1 LYFKIK
7 YKKFGGVLILKKLE
21 REFYK
26 KCSITLAQELIGK
39 ILVHNSNGQR
49 ISGRIVEV
57 EAYMGIEDKAA
68 HSYAGKRTKRT
79 EVMYG
84 IPGILYVFLI
94 YGMYSCV
101 NVVAGELDEPQAVLI
116 RAIEPID
123 GLNQMCLNR
132 YGKSFEELSEK
143 ERLNITNGPGKL
155 CIAMDID
162 KTANGVDLCQGD
174 FFIEDDGYKSEII
187 SSKRIGIDYAKE
199 AVDFL
204 WRFYIKDNRFVSK
217 K

>member
-1 LYFKIK
+1 MNK
-7 YKKFGGVLILKKLE
+7 LK
-21 REFYK
+21 RDFYRK
-26 KCSITLAQELIGK
+26 SSIELAQDLIGK
-39 ILVHNSNGQR
+39 VLVHEINGQK

-123 GLNQMCLNR
+123 GLDQMSFNR
-132 YGKSFEELSEK
+132 YKKPYNELLKK

-155 CIAMDID
+155 CIAMGID
-162 KTANGVDLCQGD
+162 KASNGVDLCKD
-174 FFIEDDGYKSEII
+174 NFFIEADEYKAEII

-204 WRFYIKDNRFVSK
+204 WRFYIKDNSFVSK
-217 K
+217 R

>member
-1 LYFKIK
+1 MN
-7 YKKFGGVLILKKLE
+7 KLE
-21 REFYK
+21 REFYSK
-26 KCSITLAQELIGK
+26 SSIQLAQGLIGK
-39 ILVHNSNGQR
+39 ILVHKINGQR

-101 NVVAGELDEPQAVLI
+101 NIVAGELNEPQAVLI

-123 GLNQMCLNR
+123 GLEKMSFNR
-132 YGKSFEELSEK
+132 YKKSYEKLSKK

-155 CIAMDID
+155 CIAMGID
-162 KTANGVDLCQGD
+162 KSSNGVDLCKDD
-174 FFIEDDGYKSEII
+174 FYIETDDYKAEII
-187 SSKRIGIDYAKE
+187 SCKRIGIHYVEE
-199 AVDFL
+199 AADFL
-204 WRFYIKDNRFVSK
+204 WRFYIKFKLN
-217 K
+217 

>member
-1 LYFKIK
+1 MS
-7 YKKFGGVLILKKLE
+7 KLE
-21 REFYK
+21 REFYSK
-26 KCSITLAQELIGK
+26 SSIQLGQELVGK
-39 ILVHNSNGQR
+39 ILVHNINGQR

-57 EAYMGIEDKAA
+57 EAYMGVEDKAA

-116 RAIEPID
+116 RAIEPIE
-123 GLNQMCLNR
+123 GLDKMSFNR
-132 YGKSFEELSEK
+132 YGRPFEELSEK
-143 ERLNITNGPGKL
+143 ERLNISNGPGKL
-155 CIAMDID
+155 CIAMGID
-162 KTANGVDLCQGD
+162 KASNGIDLCKED
-174 FFIEDDGYKSEII
+174 FFIEADEYNAEII
-187 SSKRIGIDYAKE
+187 SSKRIGIDYAEE

-204 WRFYIKDNRFVSK
+204 WRFYIKDNRFVSRR
-217 K
+217 

>member
-1 LYFKIK
+1 M
-7 YKKFGGVLILKKLE
+7 KKLE
-21 REFYK
+21 REFYNK
-26 KCSITLAQELIGK
+26 SSIQLAQDLLGK
-39 ILVHNSNGQR
+39 ILTRNINGQK

-101 NVVAGELDEPQAVLI
+101 NVVAGKLDEPQAVLI
-116 RAIEPID
+116 RAIEPLD
-123 GLNQMCLNR
+123 GLDQMSFNR
-132 YGKSFEELSEK
+132 YKKPYDELSKK

-155 CIAMDID
+155 CMAMGID
-162 KTANGVDLCQGD
+162 NSSNGVDLCKD
-174 FFIEDDGYKSEII
+174 NYFIEDDEYKAEII
-187 SSKRIGIDYAKE
+187 SSKRIGIDYAEE

-204 WRFYIKDNRFVSK
+204 WRFYIKDNSFVSK
-217 K
+217 V

>member
-1 LYFKIK
+1 MN
-7 YKKFGGVLILKKLE
+7 KLE
-21 REFYK
+21 REFYRK
-26 KCSITLAQELIGK
+26 SSIQLAQDLIGK
-39 ILVHNSNGQR
+39 ILVHKINGQK

-84 IPGILYVFLI
+84 IPGIVYVFLV

-123 GLNQMCLNR
+123 GLDQMSFNR
-132 YGKSFEELSEK
+132 YKKSYEELSKK
-143 ERLNITNGPGKL
+143 ERINIH
-155 CIAMDID
+155 
-162 KTANGVDLCQGD
+162 
-174 FFIEDDGYKSEII
+174 
-187 SSKRIGIDYAKE
+187 
-199 AVDFL
+199 
-204 WRFYIKDNRFVSK
+204 
-217 K
+217 

>member
-1 LYFKIK
+1 M
-7 YKKFGGVLILKKLE
+7 KKLK
-21 REFYK
+21 RKFYRK
-26 KCSITLAQELIGK
+26 PSIQLAQELIGK
-39 ILVHNSNGQR
+39 ILVRNINGQK

-101 NVVAGELDEPQAVLI
+101 NIVAGKLNEPQAVLI

-123 GLNQMCLNR
+123 GLEKMSFNR
-132 YGKSFEELSEK
+132 YKKSYEKLSKK

-155 CIAMDID
+155 CMAMGID
-162 KTANGVDLCQGD
+162 KSSNGVDLCKDD
-174 FFIEDDGYKSEII
+174 FFIEDDEYKAEII
-187 SSKRIGIDYAKE
+187 ICKRIGIDYAEE
-199 AVDFL
+199 AADFL
-204 WRFYIKDNRFVSK
+204 WRFYIKDNSFVSK
-217 K
+217 R